1 MSEFNY
7 SKYVNEFAKENYDRI
22 IVNVKKG
29 QKESIDKFRKE
40 RGYSSLNAYINEL
53 IRRDMNG
60 EKENHSKIKI
70 ETLNQ
75 NEGGTININ

>member
-7 SKYVNEFAKENYDRI
+7 SKYVNGFVKENYDRLSI
-22 IVNVKKG
+22 QVPKG
-29 QKESIDKFRKE
+29 NKAKIEAFRKE
-40 RGYSSLNAYINEL
+40 KGYSSLNAYINEL

-60 EKENHSKIKI
+60 EQESRSKIKI

>member
-1 MSEFNY
+1 MGDFDAV
-7 SKYVNEFAKENYDRI
+7 KYKNEWQKEKYDRI
-22 IVNVKKG
+22 IVNVEKG
-29 QKESIDKFRKE
+29 KRASIDNFRKE
-40 RGYSSLNAYINEL
+40 KGYSSLNAYINEL

-70 ETLNQ
+70 KTLNQ